1 MNNTRTLPEKMVRRA
16 DRDNLPESH
25 PLRIQAAAL
34 EALFQRQEFPEP
46 RQILGAWA
54 RARRAWCNYTGE
66 ALL

>member
-1 MNNTRTLPEKMVRRA
+1 MDKSRTLSERMVRRA

-34 EALFQRQEFPEP
+34 EALFQRPEFPEP
-46 RQILGAWA
+46 KQILGAWA

-66 ALL
+66 DLL